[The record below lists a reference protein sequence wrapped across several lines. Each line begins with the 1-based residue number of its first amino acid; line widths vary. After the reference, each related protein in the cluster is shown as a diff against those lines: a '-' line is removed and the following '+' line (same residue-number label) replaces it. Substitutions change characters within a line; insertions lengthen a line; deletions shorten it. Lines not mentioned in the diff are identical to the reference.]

1 MRISTTRWLWPE
13 LSPFLHSVLR
23 ERLKYQAS
31 PEAMVLRSA
40 SSFMWATINTSPV
53 AASVATQVTR
63 PDASNLG
70 RKLKPSSRSESWG
83 LDKATSHLQCEVT
96 AAVLARWSG
105 NETAPPDCLG
115 TCRCSGW

>member
-1 MRISTTRWLWPE
+1 
-13 LSPFLHSVLR
+13 LR

-31 PEAMVLRSA
+31 PVAIVRRSA

-70 RKLKPSSRSESWG
+70 
-83 LDKATSHLQCEVT
+83 
-96 AAVLARWSG
+96 
-105 NETAPPDCLG
+105 
-115 TCRCSGW
+115 